1 MNPEAVEDA
10 SNDVMKIIL
19 DSKLALF
26 TSDKVKLSRDYNTLT
41 KNYYFHENLFYCT
54 YFYFQFLASASG
66 AAFKSLAV
74 VGEKVILNH
83 YGSDQEKWL
92 KAIALALVHNDKDTR
107 LTASLVVKRL
117 ANVLG
122 GQETMEKLA
131 ADLNEIVWQG
141 LDLNPDESNEQL
153 KVANVTIG
161 IFYFHEILF
170 STYKS
175 IFDFTNKIIS
185 ILIF

>member
-1 MNPEAVEDA
+1 M
-10 SNDVMKIIL
+10 IIE
-19 DSKLALF
+19 LF
-26 TSDKVKLSRDYNTLT
+26 
-41 KNYYFHENLFYCT
+41 
-54 YFYFQFLASASG
+54 FQFLASASG

-83 YGSDQEKWL
+83 YGPDQEKWL

-131 ADLNEIVWQG
+131 ADINEIVWQG

-153 KVANVTIG
+153 KVANVAIG
-161 IFYFHEILF
+161 IFYFYEILF

-175 IFDFTNKIIS
+175 GFDFTNRIIS
-185 ILIF
+185 IFIF

>member
-1 MNPEAVEDA
+1 M
-10 SNDVMKIIL
+10 
-19 DSKLALF
+19 
-26 TSDKVKLSRDYNTLT
+26 
-41 KNYYFHENLFYCT
+41 
-54 YFYFQFLASASG
+54 ASASG

-83 YGSDQEKWL
+83 YGADQEKWL

-131 ADLNEIVWQG
+131 ADINEIVWQG

-161 IFYFHEILF
+161 IFYFHVILF
-170 STYKS
+170 FNIY
-175 IFDFTNKIIS
+175 FYF
-185 ILIF
+185 

>member
-26 TSDKVKLSRDYNTLT
+26 TSDKVRLSKDYNILT
-41 KNYYFHENLFYCT
+41 KLYYFHEKKYLLNF
-54 YFYFQFLASASG
+54 FFQFLASASG

-83 YGSDQEKWL
+83 YGPDQEKWL

-131 ADLNEIVWQG
+131 ADINEIVWQG

>member
-1 MNPEAVEDA
+1 M
-10 SNDVMKIIL
+10 
-19 DSKLALF
+19 
-26 TSDKVKLSRDYNTLT
+26 
-41 KNYYFHENLFYCT
+41 
-54 YFYFQFLASASG
+54 ASASG

-74 VGEKVILNH
+74 VGEKGILNH

-131 ADLNEIVWQG
+131 ADINEIVWQG

-170 STYKS
+170 FQH
-175 IFDFTNKIIS
+175 INLFLIS
-185 ILIF
+185 RKK

>member
-1 MNPEAVEDA
+1 M
-10 SNDVMKIIL
+10 
-19 DSKLALF
+19 
-26 TSDKVKLSRDYNTLT
+26 
-41 KNYYFHENLFYCT
+41 
-54 YFYFQFLASASG
+54 ASASG
-66 AAFKSLAV
+66 AAFKSMAV

-83 YGSDQEKWL
+83 YGPDQDKWL

-131 ADLNEIVWQG
+131 ADINEIVWQG

-175 IFDFTNKIIS
+175 IFDFTKKIIS
-185 ILIF
+185 ILIFLGIENLCKAVMINKDDSKTEKMSLALLPVSHHPAIMGTKFCL